1 MRKNYRNKVPVTQAI
16 PNAFNISD
24 ICNNKIEVWN
34 LILFS
39 WLCHYQLPFLTCGH
53 DPLHASVCS
62 LHKKLWIL
70 FIYCLFVCFLGPHL
84 WHIEVPKLRI
94 ELELQLPAYTTAT
107 ATLDLSCVC
116 ELHHSSW
123 QRQIPNSSSKVRDW
137 THILMILLGFINCWA
152 TKGTLEFSVG
162 RRVTRISLKLCHL

>member
-1 MRKNYRNKVPVTQAI
+1 MCFIGKKAKMRKNYRNKVPVTQAI

-94 ELELQLPAYTTAT
+94 CSCQPTPQPQQLGIWAVSVNYTTAHGNARSPT
-107 ATLDLSCVC
+107 HQARWGIEPT
-116 ELHHSSW
+116 SSW
-123 QRQIPNSSSKVRDW
+123 SY
-137 THILMILLGFINCWA
+137 
-152 TKGTLEFSVG
+152 
-162 RRVTRISLKLCHL
+162 